1 MTSANSSTNT
11 VLKNLGIGLGVLAI
25 LGLCVYG
32 LMRLG
37 ASSNPSGVTGG
48 AIPPVSSSDW
58 TRGNQYAKN
67 VLIEYSDL
75 QCPACGAY
83 EPLVQQL
90 MKDLNGQILLVYRHY
105 PLTQVHPHAQIAA
118 QATEA
123 AGLQGKFWEMHDILF
138 SRQSDWANAN
148 NTEDLFKG
156 YAKQLGMDENK
167 FASDLNSDTV
177 KKLVA
182 EDADAG
188 LRAGIDSTPT
198 FYLNGSKV
206 QNPGTYEE
214 LKALFTNAK

>member
-1 MTSANSSTNT
+1 
-11 VLKNLGIGLGVLAI
+11 
-25 LGLCVYG
+25 
-32 LMRLG
+32 
-37 ASSNPSGVTGG
+37 
-48 AIPPVSSSDW
+48 
-58 TRGNQYAKN
+58 
-67 VLIEYSDL
+67 
-75 QCPACGAY
+75 
-83 EPLVQQL
+83 
-90 MKDLNGQILLVYRHY
+90 
-105 PLTQVHPHAQIAA
+105 
-118 QATEA
+118 
-123 AGLQGKFWEMHDILF
+123 MHDILF

-156 YAKQLGMDENK
+156 YSKQLGMDENK